1 MKKVLSILSVIVL
14 CVGMYSCEA
23 DSTSED
29 QALYEKAT
37 DGDSNKIIERPRG

>member
-1 MKKVLSILSVIVL
+1 MKKVISILSVFVL

-29 QALYEKAT
+29 QALYEKAA
-37 DGDSNKIIERPRG
+37 DGDDNTAIKRTRS